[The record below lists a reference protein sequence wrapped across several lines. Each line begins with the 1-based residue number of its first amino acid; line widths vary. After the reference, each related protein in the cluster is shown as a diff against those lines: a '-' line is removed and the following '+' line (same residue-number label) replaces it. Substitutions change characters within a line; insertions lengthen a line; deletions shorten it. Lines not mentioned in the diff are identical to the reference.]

1 MQQREFLT
9 RARKALIK
17 HGIIGS
23 RAKALLEE
31 WNDHLQSEVE
41 KLVAGGQDRESSYKD
56 ACKALGEPESLVDS
70 AAKQLAMESWQGR
83 NPVLSSGILSVVV
96 FLLGIFAMYAG
107 PLLLLLSWKNLSA
120 EIIQSLITF
129 INTLP
134 WIVGLCWLAYHSRK
148 MPLGW
153 KGLWFVTAFTA
164 IVPGFLGACF
174 FEPPVN
180 GPGTGR
186 LGFTVGLGTYRPV
199 GFILQCIITFGLTS
213 FFWWYQ
219 TRGKKL
225 EDGNQFLQETSS

>member
-1 MQQREFLT
+1 MQQREFLA

-31 WNDHLQSEVE
+31 WNDHLESEVE
-41 KLVAGGQDRESSYKD
+41 KLVAGGQDRESSYQD

-96 FLLGIFAMYAG
+96 FLLGIFAMVAG
-107 PLLLLLSWKNLSA
+107 GSLLKANFDYLSPEMIKYLVT
-120 EIIQSLITF
+120 LID
-129 INTLP
+129 TLP
-134 WIVGLCWLAYHSRK
+134 WLLCLGWLAYHARK

-164 IVPGFLGACF
+164 IIPSF
-174 FEPPVN
+174 
-180 GPGTGR
+180 
-186 LGFTVGLGTYRPV
+186 LGFTCDSPNRTMTVFMAFLPIGSISK
-199 GFILQCIITFGLTS
+199 FIITFGLTS
-213 FFWWYQ
+213 FFCWFQ
-219 TRGKKL
+219 KRGKKL
-225 EDGNQFLQETSS
+225 EDGNHFLQ

>member
-1 MQQREFLT
+1 MQQRKFLA

-31 WNDHLQSEVE
+31 WNDHLESEVE
-41 KLVAGGQDRESSYKD
+41 KLVAGGQDRESSYQD

-96 FLLGIFAMYAG
+96 FLLGIFAMVSG
-107 PLLLLLSWKNLSA
+107 GFLLKANFDYLSPEMLKH
-120 EIIQSLITF
+120 LITL
-129 INTLP
+129 IDTLP
-134 WIVGLCWLAYHSRK
+134 WLLCLGWLAYHARK

-153 KGLWFVTAFTA
+153 KGLWFVAAFTA
-164 IVPGFLGACF
+164 IIPSF
-174 FEPPVN
+174 
-180 GPGTGR
+180 
-186 LGFTVGLGTYRPV
+186 LGFTCDSPNRTMTVFMAFLPIGSISK
-199 GFILQCIITFGLTS
+199 FMITFGIS
-213 FFWWYQ
+213 FFFWWFQ

-225 EDGNQFLQETSS
+225 EDKNQIVS

>member
-31 WNDHLQSEVE
+31 WNDHLESEVE
-41 KLVAGGQDRESSYKD
+41 KLVAGGQDRESSYQA
-56 ACKALGEPESLVDS
+56 ACKSLGEPESLVDS

-83 NPVLSSGILSVVV
+83 NPVLSSGILSLVV
-96 FLLGIFAMYAG
+96 FILGILVMVAG
-107 PLLLLLSWKNLSA
+107 GSLLKAYFDYLSPEMIKHLVT
-120 EIIQSLITF
+120 LID
-129 INTLP
+129 TLP
-134 WIVGLCWLAYHSRK
+134 WLLCLGWLAYHARK

-164 IVPGFLGACF
+164 IIPSF
-174 FEPPVN
+174 
-180 GPGTGR
+180 
-186 LGFTVGLGTYRPV
+186 LGFTCDSPNRTMTVFMAFLPIGSISK
-199 GFILQCIITFGLTS
+199 FIITFGLTS
-213 FFWWYQ
+213 FFWWFQ

-225 EDGNQFLQETSS
+225 EDEGQTLS

>member
-1 MQQREFLT
+1 MQQREFLG

-41 KLVAGGQDRESSYKD
+41 KLVAGGQDRESSYQD

-96 FLLGIFAMYAG
+96 FILGILVMVAG
-107 PLLLLLSWKNLSA
+107 GSLLKAYFDYLSPEMIKHLVT
-120 EIIQSLITF
+120 LID
-129 INTLP
+129 TLP
-134 WIVGLCWLAYHSRK
+134 WLLCLGWLAYHARK

-153 KGLWFVTAFTA
+153 KGLWFVAAFTA
-164 IVPGFLGACF
+164 ILPSF
-174 FEPPVN
+174 
-180 GPGTGR
+180 
-186 LGFTVGLGTYRPV
+186 LGFTCDSPNRTMTVFMAFLPIGSISK
-199 GFILQCIITFGLTS
+199 FMITFGIS
-213 FFWWYQ
+213 FFFWWIQ
-219 TRGKKL
+219 SRGKKL
-225 EDGNQFLQETSS
+225 EDESHLVS

>member
-1 MQQREFLT
+1 MQQHKFLA

-31 WNDHLQSEVE
+31 WNDHLESEVE
-41 KLVAGGQDRESSYKD
+41 KLVAGGQDRESSYQD

-96 FLLGIFAMYAG
+96 FILGILVMVSG
-107 PLLLLLSWKNLSA
+107 GSLLKAYFDYLSPEMIKYLVT
-120 EIIQSLITF
+120 LID
-129 INTLP
+129 TLP
-134 WIVGLCWLAYHSRK
+134 WLLCLGWLAYHARK

-164 IVPGFLGACF
+164 IIPSF
-174 FEPPVN
+174 
-180 GPGTGR
+180 
-186 LGFTVGLGTYRPV
+186 LGFTCDSPNRTMTVFMAFLPIGSISK
-199 GFILQCIITFGLTS
+199 FIITFGLTL
-213 FFWWYQ
+213 FFWWFQ

-225 EDGNQFLQETSS
+225 EDESHLVS

>member
-1 MQQREFLT
+1 MQQREFLE

-17 HGIIGS
+17 HGIIGL

-31 WNDHLQSEVE
+31 WNDHLESEVE

-96 FLLGIFAMYAG
+96 FILGIFAMVAG
-107 PLLLLLSWKNLSA
+107 GTLLKTNFEYLSSEMLKNLVT
-120 EIIQSLITF
+120 IIG
-129 INTLP
+129 TLP
-134 WIVGLCWLAYHSRK
+134 WLLCLGWLAYHTRK

-164 IVPGFLGACF
+164 IIPSL
-174 FEPPVN
+174 
-180 GPGTGR
+180 
-186 LGFTVGLGTYRPV
+186 LGFTCDSPNRTMTVFMAFLPIGSISK
-199 GFILQCIITFGLTS
+199 FIITFGITL
-213 FFWWYQ
+213 FFWWFQ

-225 EDGNQFLQETSS
+225 EDENRLVS

>member
-1 MQQREFLT
+1 MQQHKFLA

-41 KLVAGGQDRESSYKD
+41 KLVAGGQDRESSYQD

-96 FLLGIFAMYAG
+96 FILGILVMVAG
-107 PLLLLLSWKNLSA
+107 GSLLKAYFDYLSPEMIKHLVT
-120 EIIQSLITF
+120 LID
-129 INTLP
+129 TLP
-134 WIVGLCWLAYHSRK
+134 WLLCLSWLAYHARK

-164 IVPGFLGACF
+164 IIPSF
-174 FEPPVN
+174 
-180 GPGTGR
+180 
-186 LGFTVGLGTYRPV
+186 LGFTCDSPNRTMTVFMAFLPIGSISK
-199 GFILQCIITFGLTS
+199 FIITFGLTL
-213 FFWWYQ
+213 FFWWFQ

-225 EDGNQFLQETSS
+225 EDESHLVS

>member
-31 WNDHLQSEVE
+31 WNDHLESEVE
-41 KLVAGGQDRESSYKD
+41 KLVAGGQDRESSYQN

-96 FLLGIFAMYAG
+96 FLLGILVMAG
-107 PLLLLLSWKNLSA
+107 GGSLLKAYFDYLSPEMIKYLVT
-120 EIIQSLITF
+120 LID
-129 INTLP
+129 TLP
-134 WIVGLCWLAYHSRK
+134 WLLCLGWLAYHARK

-164 IVPGFLGACF
+164 IIPSF
-174 FEPPVN
+174 
-180 GPGTGR
+180 
-186 LGFTVGLGTYRPV
+186 LGFTCDSPNRTMTVFMAFLPIGSISK
-199 GFILQCIITFGLTS
+199 FIITFGLTL
-213 FFWWYQ
+213 FFWWFQ

-225 EDGNQFLQETSS
+225 EDESHLVS

>member
-9 RARKALIK
+9 RAQKSLIK

-41 KLVAGGQDRESSYKD
+41 KLVAGGQDRESSYQD

-96 FLLGIFAMYAG
+96 FLLGIFAMVAG
-107 PLLLLLSWKNLSA
+107 GSLLKAYFDYLSPEMIKYLVT
-120 EIIQSLITF
+120 LID
-129 INTLP
+129 TLP
-134 WIVGLCWLAYHSRK
+134 WLLCLGWLAYHARK

-164 IVPGFLGACF
+164 IIPSF
-174 FEPPVN
+174 
-180 GPGTGR
+180 
-186 LGFTVGLGTYRPV
+186 LGFTCDSPNRTMTVFMAFLPIGSISK
-199 GFILQCIITFGLTS
+199 FIITFGLTS
-213 FFWWYQ
+213 FFWWFQ
-219 TRGKKL
+219 TRNKKL
-225 EDGNQFLQETSS
+225 EDESHLVS

>member
-1 MQQREFLT
+1 MQQRKFLA

-41 KLVAGGQDRESSYKD
+41 KLVAGGQDRESSYQD

-83 NPVLSSGILSVVV
+83 NPVLSSGILSLVV
-96 FLLGIFAMYAG
+96 FILGILVMVAG
-107 PLLLLLSWKNLSA
+107 GSLLKAYFDYLSPEMIKHLVT
-120 EIIQSLITF
+120 LID
-129 INTLP
+129 TLP
-134 WIVGLCWLAYHSRK
+134 WLLCLGWLAYHARK

-164 IVPGFLGACF
+164 IIPSF
-174 FEPPVN
+174 
-180 GPGTGR
+180 
-186 LGFTVGLGTYRPV
+186 LGFTCDSPNRTMTVFMAFLPIGSISK
-199 GFILQCIITFGLTS
+199 FIITFGLTL
-213 FFWWYQ
+213 FFWWFQ

-225 EDGNQFLQETSS
+225 EDESHLVS

>member
-9 RARKALIK
+9 RAQKSLIK

-41 KLVAGGQDRESSYKD
+41 KLVAGGQDRESSYQD

-96 FLLGIFAMYAG
+96 FLLGIFAMVSG
-107 PLLLLLSWKNLSA
+107 GSLLKVNFDYLSP
-120 EIIQSLITF
+120 EIIKYLVTLIDTM
-129 INTLP
+129 P
-134 WIVGLCWLAYHSRK
+134 WLLCLGWLAYHARK

-164 IVPGFLGACF
+164 ILPSL
-174 FEPPVN
+174 
-180 GPGTGR
+180 
-186 LGFTVGLGTYRPV
+186 LGFTCDSPSRSMTV
-199 GFILQCIITFGLTS
+199 FIAIVHPFGVESFLPIGSISKFIITFGLTF
-213 FFWWYQ
+213 FFWWFQ

-225 EDGNQFLQETSS
+225 EDKNHIVS

>member
-9 RARKALIK
+9 RAQKALIK

-31 WNDHLQSEVE
+31 WNDHLHSEVE
-41 KLVAGGQDRESSYKD
+41 KLVDGGQDRESSYQD

-96 FLLGIFAMYAG
+96 FLIGIFAMYAG

-186 LGFTVGLGTYRPV
+186 LGFTAVLGTYKPV

-213 FFWWYQ
+213 LFWWYQ
-219 TRGKKL
+219 TRGEKL

>member
-1 MQQREFLT
+1 MQQHKFLA

-31 WNDHLQSEVE
+31 WNDHLESEVE
-41 KLVAGGQDRESSYKD
+41 KLVAGGQDRESSYQD

-96 FLLGIFAMYAG
+96 FLLGIFAMVAG
-107 PLLLLLSWKNLSA
+107 GSLLKAYFDYLSPEMIKYLVT
-120 EIIQSLITF
+120 LID
-129 INTLP
+129 TLP
-134 WIVGLCWLAYHSRK
+134 WLLCLGWLAYHARK

-164 IVPGFLGACF
+164 IIPSF
-174 FEPPVN
+174 
-180 GPGTGR
+180 
-186 LGFTVGLGTYRPV
+186 LGFTCDSPNRTMTVFMAFLPIGSISK
-199 GFILQCIITFGLTS
+199 FMITFGIS
-213 FFWWYQ
+213 FFFWWFQ

-225 EDGNQFLQETSS
+225 EDESHLVS

>member
-1 MQQREFLT
+1 MQQRKFLA

-41 KLVAGGQDRESSYKD
+41 KLVAGGQDRESSYQA
-56 ACKALGEPESLVDS
+56 ACKSLGEPESLVDS

-96 FLLGIFAMYAG
+96 FLLGILVMVAG
-107 PLLLLLSWKNLSA
+107 GSLLKANFDYLSPEMIKHLVT
-120 EIIQSLITF
+120 LID
-129 INTLP
+129 TLP
-134 WIVGLCWLAYHSRK
+134 WLLCLGWLAYHARI

-153 KGLWFVTAFTA
+153 KGLWFVTVFTA
-164 IVPGFLGACF
+164 IIPSF
-174 FEPPVN
+174 
-180 GPGTGR
+180 
-186 LGFTVGLGTYRPV
+186 LGFTCDSPNRTMTVFMAFLPIGSISK
-199 GFILQCIITFGLTS
+199 FIITFGLTL
-213 FFWWYQ
+213 FFWWFQ

-225 EDGNQFLQETSS
+225 EDESHLVS